1 MDYELRKAGTS
12 QASLSASPNLADDEL
27 GHPAGL
33 GDPAAHAAQTGP
45 VASAV
50 RRVLNG
56 VDALCRAVLVA
67 ALVIELSI
75 VLTEICSRFWFHQSL
90 LWSDEAA
97 KMFLS
102 LIAFV
107 GGALA
112 YRARHHSTVE
122 FITAKLPAT
131 LRISVAIGID
141 LLVLVVAIVV
151 GYVSLNLLSIAS
163 MSNTPILDINSAW
176 LMLPLTIGLA
186 LTAIFALERLIFE
199 YQLRHV
205 LPAAVAVAVLVGI
218 VYIASVVPSLHLSNG
233 TALSVMLVAFLFA
246 VLLGLPVSYAMLLG
260 SLMFLLVSGVAP
272 LIAAAQN
279 TYDGTGNF
287 ILLTLPFFIWAGLI
301 MERGGISLR
310 LVRFAMTLVGHM
322 RGGLLQVVVLTI
334 YMISGIS
341 GSKIA
346 DVVAVGSVLR
356 RELKK
361 QGYKPEQGAAVLASS
376 AAMSETIPPSLAML
390 VLGSVAPIS
399 IGTLFIAGLLPAAVI
414 ATLLMVLNY
423 VLSRNNGVA
432 SIPRATMPELL
443 RATGGAVLPLVMP
456 VIMVIGIRFGIATPT
471 EVSAVAVLYGLVL
484 AYAIYRAVDLKMLY
498 TIAVESCLLAGM
510 VLFIIA
516 AAFSFG
522 WTLTAANLPAN
533 LAAILH
539 SLGDSRVVFILGS
552 IVLLI
557 VVGSL
562 LEGLPA
568 LIILGPLLMPIATQY
583 GIDIIHYSMI
593 MILAMGV
600 GIFIPPIGIGFY
612 VSCTVAESRLEATTK
627 AMLPYF
633 VVLLIGVLVVAF
645 VPWFTHAVPYLLQN
659 K

>member
-1 MDYELRKAGTS
+1 MVDQISLLDNGELAHLPG
-12 QASLSASPNLADDEL
+12 SL
-27 GHPAGL
+27 
-33 GDPAAHAAQTGP
+33 DPGQRSRLNGP
-45 VASAV
+45 LASAIKAT
-50 RRVLNG
+50 LNG
-56 VDALCRAVLVA
+56 LDSVFRAILVL
-67 ALVIELSI
+67 ALVIELGI
-75 VLTEICSRFWFHQSL
+75 VLTEIGSRFWLDQSL
-90 LWSDEAA
+90 LWADEAA
-97 KMFLS
+97 KLFLS

-112 YRARHHSTVE
+112 YRARHHTTVE
-122 FITAKLPAT
+122 FLTAKLSAPT
-131 LRISVAIGID
+131 RISVAVGID
-141 LLVLVVAIVV
+141 LLVLVAAAVV
-151 GYVSLNLLSIAS
+151 GYVSFNLLSISS
-163 MSNTPILDINSAW
+163 MSNTPILDINAAW
-176 LMLPLTIGLA
+176 LILPLTVGLG
-186 LTAIFALERLIFE
+186 LVTIFAIERLAYE
-199 YQLRHV
+199 YSPRQV
-205 LPAAVAVAVLVGI
+205 LPAAVVVAVFVGT
-218 VYIASVVPSLHLSNG
+218 VYAISIVPSLHLNNG
-233 TALSVMLVAFLFA
+233 AALGVMLVAFLLA
-246 VLLGLPVSYAMLLG
+246 VLLGLPVSFAMLLG
-260 SLMFLLVSGVAP
+260 SLMFLLISGVAP

-279 TYDGTGNF
+279 TFDGTSNF

-301 MERGGISLR
+301 MEKGGISLR

-334 YMISGIS
+334 YLVSGIS

-356 RELKK
+356 QELKK
-361 QGYKPEQGAAVLASS
+361 QGYKPEQGAAVLAAS

-414 ATLLMVLNY
+414 ALLLMVLNY
-423 VLSRNNGVA
+423 VLSRHRNTAAV
-432 SIPRATMPELL
+432 PRATASELL
-443 RATGGAVLPLVMP
+443 RASGGAILPLVMP
-456 VIMVIGIRFGIATPT
+456 IIMVIGIRFGIATPT

-484 AYAIYRAVDLKMLY
+484 AYLIYRAIDLKTLY

-522 WTLTAANLPAN
+522 WTLTATNLPAN

-539 SLGDSRVVFILGS
+539 SLGDNKTVFILGS

-568 LIILGPLLMPIATQY
+568 LIILGPLLMPIAGQY
-583 GIDIIHYSMI
+583 GMDIIHYSMI

-612 VSCTVAESRLEATTK
+612 VSCTVSESRLEATSR

-633 VVLLIGVLVVAF
+633 AVLLIGVMVVAF
-645 VPWFTHAVPYLLQN
+645 VPWFTLAVPHLLQPH
-659 K
+659 

>member
-1 MDYELRKAGTS
+1 MADDVSTVVRDDEFA
-12 QASLSASPNLADDEL
+12 ALSGLADPGQGAKAL
-27 GHPAGL
+27 GRFARRIKSGL
-33 GDPAAHAAQTGP
+33 D
-45 VASAV
+45 
-50 RRVLNG
+50 VL
-56 VDALCRAVLVA
+56 DSCCRAILVVALVA
-67 ALVIELSI
+67 ELSV
-75 VLTEICSRFWFHQSL
+75 VLTEICSRFLFQSSL

-97 KMFLS
+97 KLFLS

-112 YRARHHSTVE
+112 YRARHHTTVE
-122 FITAKLPAT
+122 FVTGKLPPQIRT
-131 LRISVAIGID
+131 GVAIGID
-141 LLVLVVAIVV
+141 LLVLIAAATV
-151 GYVSLNLLSIAS
+151 GYISLDLLSIAAT
-163 MSNTPILDINSAW
+163 SNTPILDINAAW
-176 LMLPLTIGLA
+176 VILPLTIGLA
-186 LTAIFALERLIFE
+186 LVVIFATERLLYDYAPRAII
-199 YQLRHV
+199 
-205 LPAAVAVAVLVGI
+205 PAACVVALLLGI
-218 VYIASVVPSLHLSNG
+218 VYAIGVVPGLHLGNG
-233 TALSVMLVAFLFA
+233 TALAVMLVAFLVTILA
-246 VLLGLPVSYAMLLG
+246 GLPVSFAMLLG
-260 SLMFLLVSGVAP
+260 SLSFLSISGVAP

-279 TYDGTGNF
+279 TVDGTNNF

-301 MERGGISLR
+301 MEKGGISLR
-310 LVRFAMTLVGHM
+310 LVRFAMVLVGHL

-334 YMISGIS
+334 YLVSGIS

-346 DVVAVGSVLR
+346 DVVAVGSILR

-361 QGYKPEQGAAVLASS
+361 QGYRPEQGAAVLASS

-414 ATLLMVLNY
+414 ALLLMILNY
-423 VLSRNNGVA
+423 VLSWHRNVA
-432 SIPRATMPELL
+432 TVPRASTMEMLT
-443 RATGGAVLPLVMP
+443 ASGGAILPLVMP

-471 EVSAVAVLYGLVL
+471 EVSAVAVLYGLFL
-484 AYAIYRAVDLKMLY
+484 AFAIYRAVDPKTLY
-498 TIAVESCLLAGM
+498 AIAVDACLLAGM

-522 WTLTAANLPAN
+522 WTLTAANLPAS

-539 SLGDSRVVFILGS
+539 SVGDNAIVFILGS
-552 IVLLI
+552 ILLLI

-568 LIILGPLLMPIATQY
+568 LIILGPLLMPIAAQY

-612 VSCTVAESRLEATTK
+612 ISCSVSESRLEATSA

-633 VVLLIGVLVVAF
+633 IVLVLGVLVVAF
-645 VPWFTHAVPYLLQN
+645 VPWVTLVVPHLLRTH
-659 K
+659 

>member
-1 MDYELRKAGTS
+1 MAKVS
-12 QASLSASPNLADDEL
+12 SLGSDDLAILPGSTDPEHRVKPLGSVLGLVKSGLNRLDSAF
-27 GHPAGL
+27 
-33 GDPAAHAAQTGP
+33 
-45 VASAV
+45 
-50 RRVLNG
+50 
-56 VDALCRAVLVA
+56 RAVLVL
-67 ALVIELSI
+67 ALVIELAI
-75 VLTEICSRFWFHQSL
+75 VLTEIGSRFWFHQSL
-90 LWSDEAA
+90 LWADEAA
-97 KMFLS
+97 KLFLS
-102 LIAFV
+102 LTAFV

-112 YRARHHSTVE
+112 YRARHHTTVE
-122 FITAKLPAT
+122 FLTAKLSPR
-131 LRISVAIGID
+131 LRIVVASGVD
-141 LLVLVVAIVV
+141 LLVLVAAVVV
-151 GYVSLNLLSIAS
+151 GYVSLDLLAISAT
-163 MSNTPILDINSAW
+163 SNTPILDINAAW
-176 LMLPLTIGLA
+176 LILPLAVGLT
-186 LTAIFALERLIFE
+186 LVAIFAIERLI
-199 YQLRHV
+199 YDYPPHAV
-205 LPAAVAVAVLVGI
+205 LPAACVVGLLVSLLYAI
-218 VYIASVVPSLHLSNG
+218 SVVPSLHLGNG
-233 TALSVMLVAFLFA
+233 AALGAMLVAFLFA
-246 VLLGLPVSYAMLLG
+246 VLMGLPVSFAMLLG
-260 SLMFLLVSGVAP
+260 SLMFLLISGVAP

-279 TYDGTGNF
+279 TFDGTSNF

-301 MERGGISLR
+301 MEKGGISLR

-334 YMISGIS
+334 YLVSGIS

-414 ATLLMVLNY
+414 ALLLMVLNY
-423 VLSRNNGVA
+423 LLSRRSDMA
-432 SIPRATMPELL
+432 SAPRATTAELL
-443 RATGGAVLPLVMP
+443 RASGGAVLPLVMP

-471 EVSAVAVLYGLVL
+471 EVSAVAVLYGLIL
-484 AYAIYRAVDLKMLY
+484 AYVVYRAVDVKALY
-498 TIAVESCLLAGM
+498 MIAVESCLLAGM

-516 AAFSFG
+516 AAFSFA
-522 WTLTAANLPAN
+522 WTLTAAGLPSS

-539 SLGDSRVVFILGS
+539 SLGDNRIVFILGS

-568 LIILGPLLMPIATQY
+568 LIILGPLLMPIASQY
-583 GIDIIHYSMI
+583 GMDIIHYSMI

-612 VSCTVAESRLEATTK
+612 VSCSVSESRLEATSK

-633 VVLLIGVLVVAF
+633 AVLIIGVLMVAF
-645 VPWFTHAVPYLLQN
+645 VPWFTLAVPHFLQGH
-659 K
+659 

>member
-1 MDYELRKAGTS
+1 MPDPI
-12 QASLSASPNLADDEL
+12 SLVSDGEFANLP
-27 GHPAGL
+27 GSV
-33 GDPAAHAAQTGP
+33 DPGAAVPGRGP
-45 VASAV
+45 VADLVKAG
-50 RRVLNG
+50 LNG
-56 VDALCRAVLVA
+56 LDSGFRAILVV
-67 ALVIELSI
+67 ALVIQLAI
-75 VLTEICSRFWFHQSL
+75 VLGGIVSRFWFDQSL
-90 LWSDEAA
+90 LWADEAA
-97 KMFLS
+97 KLFLS
-102 LIAFV
+102 LTAFV

-112 YRARHHSTVE
+112 YRARHHTTIE
-122 FITAKLPAT
+122 FLTGRFPPKW
-131 LRISVAIGID
+131 RESVAVAID
-141 LLVLVVAIVV
+141 LLVLVAAVVV
-151 GYVSLNLLSIAS
+151 GYVSLDLLSISAT
-163 MSNTPILDINSAW
+163 SNTPILDINAAW
-176 LMLPLTIGLA
+176 MILPLTVGLA
-186 LTAIFALERLIFE
+186 LTALFAVERLVYE
-199 YQLRHV
+199 HAPRRV
-205 LPAAVAVAVLVGI
+205 VPALCVVVPMVGI
-218 VYIASVVPSLHLSNG
+218 IYAVSIVPSLHLGNG
-233 TALSVMLVAFLFA
+233 TALAVMLAAFLLA
-246 VLLGLPVSYAMLLG
+246 VLLGLPVSFAMLLG
-260 SLMFLLVSGVAP
+260 SLMFLLISGVAP

-279 TYDGTGNF
+279 TFDGTSNF

-301 MERGGISLR
+301 MEKGGISLR

-334 YMISGIS
+334 YMVSGIS

-356 RELKK
+356 RELRK

-414 ATLLMVLNY
+414 ALLLMVLNY
-423 VLSRNNGVA
+423 VLSRRANIG
-432 SIPRATMPELL
+432 SGPRATAAELL

-456 VIMVIGIRFGIATPT
+456 VIMVIGIRFGVATPT
-471 EVSAVAVLYGLVL
+471 EVSAVAVLYGLIL
-484 AYAIYRAVDLKMLY
+484 AFVIYRAVDVKVLY
-498 TIAVESCLLAGM
+498 AIAVESCLLAGM

-516 AAFSFG
+516 AAFSFA

-533 LAAILH
+533 LALILH
-539 SLGDSRVVFILGS
+539 ALGDNRTMFILGS

-568 LIILGPLLMPIATQY
+568 LIILGPLLMPLATHY

-612 VSCTVAESRLEATTK
+612 VCCTVSESRLEATGR

-633 VVLLIGVLVVAF
+633 AVLIAGVLVVAF
-645 VPWFTHAVPYLLQN
+645 VPWFTLAVPRLLQGH
-659 K
+659 

>member
-1 MDYELRKAGTS
+1 MPDTLSLLDGEMARKVAQQIIHVPGSLDPGTG
-12 QASLSASPNLADDEL
+12 ASRR
-27 GHPAGL
+27 
-33 GDPAAHAAQTGP
+33 GP
-45 VASAV
+45 VADRLRAG
-50 RRVLNG
+50 LNAL
-56 VDALCRAVLVA
+56 DAIFRAILVI
-67 ALVIELSI
+67 ALVLQLAI
-75 VLTEICSRFWFHQSL
+75 VLTGIVSRFWFDESL
-90 LWSDEAA
+90 LWADEAA
-97 KMFLS
+97 KLFLS
-102 LIAFV
+102 LTAFV

-112 YRARHHSTVE
+112 FRARHHTTVE
-122 FITAKLPAT
+122 FLTGKFSPRWKT
-131 LRISVAIGID
+131 SFAIGID
-141 LLVLVVAIVV
+141 LLVLVAAVVV
-151 GYVSLNLLSIAS
+151 GYVSLDLLAISS
-163 MSNTPILDINSAW
+163 TSNTPILQINAAW
-176 LMLPLTIGLA
+176 IVLPLTVGLT
-186 LTAIFALERLIFE
+186 LTALFAIERLVWL
-199 YQLRHV
+199 YPPRAV
-205 LPAAVAVAVLVGI
+205 LPAIVAVALLVGI
-218 VYIASVVPSLHLSNG
+218 VYAISAAQSLHLGNG
-233 TALSVMLVAFLFA
+233 AALGIMLAAFLLS
-246 VLLGLPVSYAMLLG
+246 VLLGLPVSFAMLLG
-260 SLMFLLVSGVAP
+260 SLMFLLISGVAP

-279 TYDGTGNF
+279 TVDGIGNF

-301 MERGGISLR
+301 MEKGGISLR

-334 YMISGIS
+334 YMVSGIS

-356 RELKK
+356 RELQK
-361 QGYKPEQGAAVLASS
+361 QGYKAEQGAAVLASS

-414 ATLLMVLNY
+414 ALLLMILNY
-423 VLSRNNGVA
+423 VLSRRGNVA
-432 SIPRATMPELL
+432 SVPRATWPELL

-456 VIMVIGIRFGIATPT
+456 VIMVIGIRFGVATPT
-471 EVSAVAVLYGLVL
+471 EVSSVAVLYGLVL
-484 AYAIYRAVDLKMLY
+484 AFVIYRAVDIRTLY

-516 AAFSFG
+516 ASFSFA
-522 WTLTAANLPAN
+522 WTLTATNLPAT
-533 LAAILH
+533 LAALLH
-539 SLGDSRVVFILGS
+539 SIGDNRIVFTLGS

-612 VSCTVAESRLEATTK
+612 VSCTVSESRLEPTSR
-627 AMLPYF
+627 AMLPYLA
-633 VVLLIGVLVVAF
+633 VLILGVLVVAF
-645 VPWFTHAVPYLLQN
+645 VPWVTLAVPHLLRGR
-659 K
+659 

>member
-1 MDYELRKAGTS
+1 MPDT
-12 QASLSASPNLADDEL
+12 LSAVSGAEL
-27 GHPAGL
+27 LNVPGSV
-33 GDPAAHAAQTGP
+33 DPGASVLKQGP
-45 VASAV
+45 VADRIRAA
-50 RRVLNG
+50 LNG
-56 VDALCRAVLVA
+56 LDLGFRAI
-67 ALVIELSI
+67 LVIALAIQLVI
-75 VLTEICSRFWFHQSL
+75 VLTGIVSRFWFDESL
-90 LWSDEAA
+90 LWADEAA
-97 KMFLS
+97 KLFLS
-102 LIAFV
+102 LTAFV

-112 YRARHHSTVE
+112 FRARHHTTVE
-122 FITAKLPAT
+122 FLTGRFSPRW
-131 LRISVAIGID
+131 RISFAIGID
-141 LLVLVVAIVV
+141 MLILVAAATV
-151 GYVSLNLLSIAS
+151 GYVSLNLLSISAT
-163 MSNTPILDINSAW
+163 SNTPILDINAAW
-176 LMLPLTIGLA
+176 LVLPLTVGMA
-186 LTAIFALERLIFE
+186 LMVLFAVERLVYF
-199 YQLRHV
+199 YPLRAV
-205 LPAAVAVAVLVGI
+205 IPAVAVVAVLVGI
-218 VYIASVVPSLHLSNG
+218 VYAISAVPSLHLGNG
-233 TALSVMLVAFLFA
+233 TALGVMLLAFLMA
-246 VLLGLPVSYAMLLG
+246 VLLGLPVSFAMLLG
-260 SLMFLLVSGVAP
+260 SLMFLLISGVAP

-279 TYDGTGNF
+279 TFDGTSNF

-301 MERGGISLR
+301 MEKGGISLR

-334 YMISGIS
+334 YMVSGIS

-399 IGTLFIAGLLPAAVI
+399 IGTLFIAGLMPAAVI
-414 ATLLMVLNY
+414 ALLLMILNY
-423 VLSRNNGVA
+423 VLSRRGNMA
-432 SIPRATMPELL
+432 SAPRATAPELL

-456 VIMVIGIRFGIATPT
+456 VIMVIGIRFGVATPT
-471 EVSAVAVLYGLVL
+471 EVSSVAVLYGLIL
-484 AYAIYRAVDLKMLY
+484 AFGIYRAVDVKVLY
-498 TIAVESCLLAGM
+498 EIAVESCLLAGM

-516 AAFSFG
+516 AAFSFA

-533 LAAILH
+533 LAMVLH
-539 SLGDSRVVFILGS
+539 SIGDNRTVFILGS

-568 LIILGPLLMPIATQY
+568 LIILGPLLMPLASQY

-612 VSCTVAESRLEATTK
+612 VSCTVSESRLEATSR
-627 AMLPYF
+627 AMLPYLA
-633 VVLLIGVLVVAF
+633 VLIIGVLVVAF
-645 VPWFTHAVPYLLQN
+645 VPWFTLAVPRLLQGH
-659 K
+659 

>member
-1 MDYELRKAGTS
+1 MPDTLAAVAGAELPDVPGSIDPGTS
-12 QASLSASPNLADDEL
+12 VLKRGPFADRIR
-27 GHPAGL
+27 
-33 GDPAAHAAQTGP
+33 AA
-45 VASAV
+45 
-50 RRVLNG
+50 LNG
-56 VDALCRAVLVA
+56 LDSGFRAI
-67 ALVIELSI
+67 LVIALAIQLVI
-75 VLTEICSRFWFHQSL
+75 VLTGIVSRFWFDESL
-90 LWSDEAA
+90 LWADEAA
-97 KMFLS
+97 KLFLS
-102 LIAFV
+102 LTAFV

-112 YRARHHSTVE
+112 FRARHHTTVE
-122 FITAKLPAT
+122 FLTGRFSPRWRA
-131 LRISVAIGID
+131 SFAIGID
-141 LLVLVVAIVV
+141 MLILVAAATV
-151 GYVSLNLLSIAS
+151 GYVSLNLLSISAT
-163 MSNTPILDINSAW
+163 SNTPILDINAAW
-176 LMLPLTIGLA
+176 LVLPLTVGMA
-186 LTAIFALERLIFE
+186 LMVLFAVERLVYF
-199 YQLRHV
+199 YPLRAV
-205 LPAAVAVAVLVGI
+205 IPAVTVVAVLVGI
-218 VYIASVVPSLHLSNG
+218 VYAISVVPSLHLGNG
-233 TALSVMLVAFLFA
+233 AALGVMLLAFLLA
-246 VLLGLPVSYAMLLG
+246 VLLGLPVSFAMLLG
-260 SLMFLLVSGVAP
+260 SLMFLLISGVAP

-279 TYDGTGNF
+279 TFDGTSNF

-301 MERGGISLR
+301 MEKGGISLR

-334 YMISGIS
+334 YMVSGIS

-361 QGYKPEQGAAVLASS
+361 QGYRPEQGAAVLASS

-414 ATLLMVLNY
+414 ALLLMILNY
-423 VLSRNNGVA
+423 VLSRRGNMA
-432 SIPRATMPELL
+432 SAPRATAAELL

-456 VIMVIGIRFGIATPT
+456 VIMVIGIRFGVATPT
-471 EVSAVAVLYGLVL
+471 EVSSVAVLYGLIL
-484 AYAIYRAVDLKMLY
+484 AFAIYRAVDIKVLY

-516 AAFSFG
+516 AAFSFA

-533 LAAILH
+533 LAMVLH
-539 SLGDSRVVFILGS
+539 SIGDNRIVFTLGS

-568 LIILGPLLMPIATQY
+568 LIILGPLLMPMASQY

-612 VSCTVAESRLEATTK
+612 VSCTVSESRLEATSK
-627 AMLPYF
+627 AMLPYLA
-633 VVLLIGVLVVAF
+633 VLIVGVLVVAF
-645 VPWFTHAVPYLLQN
+645 VPWFTLAVPRLVQGH
-659 K
+659 